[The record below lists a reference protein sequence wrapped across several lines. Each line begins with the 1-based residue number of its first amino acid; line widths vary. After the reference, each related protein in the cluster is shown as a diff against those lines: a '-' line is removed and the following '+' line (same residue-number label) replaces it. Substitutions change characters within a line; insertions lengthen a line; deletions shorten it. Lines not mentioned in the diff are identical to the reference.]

1 MSASFNTLDTW
12 WQDSLGALPAQ
23 SHHNGQS
30 YFNSEP
36 PFTTLIDTASIH
48 PLHQLGLISIEGPD
62 ASRFLQGQ
70 LTADIEALAIGE
82 STLAAHCDPK
92 GRMHANFYLY
102 CATKDHYLLQ
112 LPISVVDTALTALN
126 KYAVFSKATLTDIS
140 TKYAAFGFAKVNPVP
155 DNTDLLASLTINTVG
170 SIQWIKRAA
179 ITHYLSS
186 LEILDAQ
193 WCGSAAWEY
202 RLINAGLSFVQP
214 QTVGEFIPQMFNL
227 DYLGGISF
235 TKGCYTGQEIIAR
248 MKYRGKVKRRCF
260 PFITTAAN
268 NTLTIGD
275 ECLNA
280 EGQLIGTIVGVTNDI
295 KNTPAQSY
303 GMVAIKVAAAEEASL
318 SIKGETAI
326 TITALP
332 YAVDGDGD
340 GDGDK

>member
-1 MSASFNTLDTW
+1 MSASLTTLDTW
-12 WQDSLGALPAQ
+12 WQDSLSALPAQ
-23 SHHNGQS
+23 SYQNGQS
-30 YFNSEP
+30 YFDSEP
-36 PFTTLIDTASIH
+36 PFTALIDTASIH

-70 LTADIEALAIGE
+70 LTADIEALSIGD
-82 STLAAHCDPK
+82 SILAAHCDPK

-102 CATKDHYLLQ
+102 CAANNHYLLQ
-112 LPISVVDTALTALN
+112 LPISVVDTALAALN

-140 TKYAAFGFAKVNPVP
+140 AQYAAFGLANV
-155 DNTDLLASLTINTVG
+155 NTDTNNTDILASLTINTIG
-170 SIQWIKRAA
+170 SVQWIKRTA
-179 ITHYLSS
+179 INSFLNS
-186 LEILDAQ
+186 LETEDVQ

-202 RLINAGLSFVQP
+202 RLISAGISFVQT

-248 MKYRGKVKRRCF
+248 MKYRGKVKRRCY

-268 NTLTIGD
+268 NTLVIGD

-280 EGQLIGTIVGVTNDI
+280 EGQLIGTVVSVASDI
-295 KNTPAQSY
+295 KNISAQSY
-303 GMVAIKVAAAEEASL
+303 GMVAIKVAAAEESSL

-332 YAVDGDGD
+332 YAVDSDD
-340 GDGDK
+340 E

>member
-1 MSASFNTLDTW
+1 MSASSTTLDNW
-12 WQDSLGALPAQ
+12 WQDSLGALPSQ

-30 YFNSEP
+30 YFDSEP
-36 PFTTLIDTASIH
+36 PFMSQVDMASIH

-70 LTADIEALAIGE
+70 LSADVDALSIGE

-102 CATKDHYLLQ
+102 CAANDHYLLQ
-112 LPISVVDTALTALN
+112 LPIAVISTALAALN
-126 KYAVFSKATLTDIS
+126 KYAVFSKATLTDMS
-140 TKYAAFGFAKVNPVP
+140 DQYAAFGFANINADSV
-155 DNTDLLASLTINTVG
+155 NTDTFASLNINTIG
-170 SIQWIKRAA
+170 SVKWIKRTA
-179 ITHYLSS
+179 IDSFLNS
-186 LEILDAQ
+186 LESLDAQ

-202 RLINAGLSFVQP
+202 RLITAGISFVQP

-260 PFITTAAN
+260 PFATTSAN
-268 NTLTIGD
+268 SQIAIGD

-280 EGQLIGTIVGVTNDI
+280 EGQLTGIVVSVASDL
-295 KNTPAQSY
+295 KNTSTTQSY
-303 GMVAIKVAAAEEASL
+303 GIVAIKVAAAEQSSL
-318 SIKGETAI
+318 SIKGEAAI
-326 TITALP
+326 NLTALP
-332 YAVDGDGD
+332 YTIDSDD
-340 GDGDK
+340 E